1 MTIAFRC
8 HVTLAHVVQAHI
20 SKAMDLDCDLS
31 NLHHKTT
38 KALPLCIPYKIYG
51 FRADLVTCNET
62 DISKSIHSRMIFP
75 STVLLIRIDAVK
87 NDAKNKT
94 CNRYLSEKKI
104 LWFWLQKN
112 GRMQIWHTHTT
123 KYVSLCVSHAI
134 QLLSNQCG
142 SIKAYMP
149 LKITHF
155 FLSYFEYGTIIRNII
170 FFECAHAHTHTDRE
184 TWREKNETARPTH
197 NIVWCLFI
205 CHLLEDSTSGG
216 VCKSNQNGK
225 KCVKF

>member
-94 CNRYLSEKKI
+94 CNRYLSEKKNSLVLI
-104 LWFWLQKN
+104 
-112 GRMQIWHTHTT
+112 T
-123 KYVSLCVSHAI
+123 KKWPYA
-134 QLLSNQCG
+134 N
-142 SIKAYMP
+142 M
-149 LKITHF
+149 
-155 FLSYFEYGTIIRNII
+155 
-170 FFECAHAHTHTDRE
+170 AHAHHQ
-184 TWREKNETARPTH
+184 
-197 NIVWCLFI
+197 ICL
-205 CHLLEDSTSGG
+205 S
-216 VCKSNQNGK
+216 VCKSRDTIAEQSMRKYQSVHAFENYPLFSFLFRVWNNY
-225 KCVKF
+225 